1 MDRILAAAVG
11 AGTSPARTEDFRF
24 LTGRG
29 RYVDN
34 LARLDCLFGAF
45 VRSPHAHARI
55 VTIDNSVAE
64 NRPDVVAIFTGADL
78 VTAGLGPLPF
88 HHVVTRE
95 DGELMQPPPRRGLA
109 DTFVRYCGEGVA
121 FVVAKTDRAAIE
133 AAEQISVGY
142 EELPVIVSARAAYAE
157 GASLLSNGSPR
168 NVVGFLKMGDKD
180 KVDGAFVEAVHT
192 VRLSLTNQRL
202 AASPMETRSSIA
214 SFDAA
219 TGRLTLQ
226 TGNQA
231 PHMARQHLATALGI
245 SESELRIIVED
256 IGGGFGMKLHPYP
269 EDIVL
274 LHAARTLRAS
284 IRWKADRTEA
294 FLSDTH
300 GRDHETDAEMALD
313 RDGRILGVR
322 LRVFANMGA
331 YLTYF
336 GITVATASGNRVVSS
351 VYDIPAMDVEVRAM
365 LTNTAPI
372 GPYRGAGRPESI
384 YRIERLLDVA
394 ALEMGL
400 DPVMIRRINLVRADQ
415 IPYVAISGQI
425 FESGNFPKIL
435 DRALVL
441 ANWDGFSSRQA
452 QASKRGVLYGRG
464 ICCHIDTTS
473 GIRPFEH
480 VRMTAATDARVRIFS
495 GTQAMGQGLATVYAS
510 MVGTRLG
517 IPLDQIEVIQGD
529 TDLVGDG
536 VGSYGSRSL
545 FIGGSAVVDAT
556 EKLIALLRD
565 RATALL
571 GSNCGDVVFQSGRF
585 VVGTTGVGLP
595 ELLVR
600 TGSAEVDGWHESK
613 FVFPN
618 GCYICEVEID
628 PDTGAVRVTRFCGVD
643 DVGTAVHPVIVH
655 GQTCGGIVQGI
666 AQALCESV
674 VYDNAGQLLTASLM
688 DYALPRADDMP
699 SFVLEIDET
708 APTPTNRLG
717 AKGAGEA
724 GCLGAPPA
732 VVGAVM
738 NALAPFGVRH
748 LDMPL
753 TPQRIWDAI
762 QGAERDAKSA
772 GN

>member
-11 AGTSPARTEDFRF
+11 AGTSPARVEDFRF

-29 RYVDN
+29 RYVEN
-34 LARLDCLFGAF
+34 LTGLDCLFGAF

-55 VTIDNSVAE
+55 SAIETSVAADLPE
-64 NRPDVVAIFTGADL
+64 VVAIFTSADL
-78 VTAGLGPLPF
+78 AAAGVGPLPF

-95 DGELMQPPPRRGLA
+95 DGQPMQPPPRLGLA
-109 DTFVRYCGEGVA
+109 KNFVRFCGEGVA
-121 FVVAKTDRAAIE
+121 LVVAKSHRAAIE
-133 AAEQISVGY
+133 AAEKIRIGY
-142 EELPVIVSARAAYAE
+142 EERPVIVSARAAFAE
-157 GASLLSNGSPR
+157 TAPLLDDGSPR
-168 NVVGFLKMGDKD
+168 NVAGFFKVGDKQKFD
-180 KVDGAFVEAVHT
+180 RAIAEAAHI

-202 AASPMETRSSIA
+202 SASPLETRSSIA
-214 SFDAA
+214 SFDLT
-219 TGRLTLQ
+219 TGRLTLR

-231 PHMARQHLATALGI
+231 PHMARQHLAAALGI
-245 SESELRIIVED
+245 PESGLRIIVED

-269 EDIVL
+269 EDVAL
-274 LHAARTLRAS
+274 LHAARTLKAS

-331 YLTYF
+331 YLAHF
-336 GITVATASGNRVVSS
+336 GVTVATASGNRVVSS

-400 DPVMIRRINLVRADQ
+400 DPVTIRRINLVRADQ
-415 IPYVAISGQI
+415 IPYFAASGQVY
-425 FESGNFPKIL
+425 ESGNFPKIL

-441 ANWDGFSSRQA
+441 ADWDGFCSRQA
-452 QASKRGVLYGRG
+452 QAFKRGILYGRG

-480 VRMTAATDARVRIFS
+480 VRMTAETDARIRIFS

-517 IPLDQIEVIQGD
+517 LSLDQIEVIQGD

-556 EKLIALLRD
+556 ENLIALLRD
-565 RATALL
+565 RAAALL
-571 GSNCGDVVFQSGRF
+571 GSNSGDVVFASGRF
-585 VVGTTGVGLP
+585 VVGATGMSLP
-595 ELLVR
+595 ELLVQ
-600 TGSAEVDGWHESK
+600 TGSAEVDGRHESK

-628 PDTGAVRVTRFCGVD
+628 PNTGVVRVARFCGVD

-666 AQALCESV
+666 AQALYESV
-674 VYDNAGQLLTASLM
+674 VYDDAGQLLSASLM
-688 DYALPRADDMP
+688 DYALPRADDIP
-699 SFVLEIDET
+699 SLALEIDET
-708 APTPTNRLG
+708 APTPANPLG

-738 NALAPFGVRH
+738 NALTPFGVRH

-753 TPQRIWDAI
+753 TPLRVWEAI
-762 QGAERDAKSA
+762 QGRARR
-772 GN
+772 GGG